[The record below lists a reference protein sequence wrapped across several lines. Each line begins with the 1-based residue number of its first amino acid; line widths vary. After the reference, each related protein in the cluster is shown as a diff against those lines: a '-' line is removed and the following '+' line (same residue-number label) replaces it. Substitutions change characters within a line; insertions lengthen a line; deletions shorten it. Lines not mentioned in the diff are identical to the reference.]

1 MTRFFSAL
9 AFYLFCMSSLA
20 QSQHVSVVEY
30 HPAPGQFVNVL
41 PEYSEGMTHEQICL
55 QATEA
60 LQEEGLVHAPGL
72 PGKLPAAPKE
82 HDVHK
87 DEK

>member
-1 MTRFFSAL
+1 MTRIFSAL

-41 PEYSEGMTHEQICL
+41 PEYSEGMTHEQKPYRRRVLYIWAHL
-55 QATEA
+55 A
-60 LQEEGLVHAPGL
+60 VM
-72 PGKLPAAPKE
+72 
-82 HDVHK
+82 
-87 DEK
+87 